1 MTPEGYYNPVTAIY
15 YYYLKD
21 HLGNNRVTY
30 HYSGSVPVIDQEVEY
45 YPFGSMFVANNLQN
59 NLYLYNGKELNNE
72 FFENYDFGARF
83 YDAQIGRFHT
93 VDPLA
98 EQAYN
103 WSPYRYGFD
112 NPISTTDPSGM
123 LEEWVDKKGKG
134 QWEWDEEVKSEAAAK
149 EKYGKNAR
157 YAESG
162 YTYNTSDGS
171 QIVLQDKGNWSYT
184 SQKIDPDCPTY
195 GLNNGNTGWVEQ
207 FQAGIKSYMPLLK
220 ASEIGLEVSATLL
233 AGQIGATGIAAKG
246 FTRGVE
252 SAITAVDD
260 VAKAP
265 LENFVSSYSRAVP
278 EVLRAPSGGIRVG
291 GKFYEGGQFIPR
303 PRLQF
308 GRGIDNFSTLPP
320 FSTPLKP
327 SPINYNASPILRYG
341 IGIGGAALGY
351 IYYREKTVNSG
362 K

>member
-1 MTPEGYYNPVTAIY
+1 
-15 YYYLKD
+15 
-21 HLGNNRVTY
+21 
-30 HYSGSVPVIDQEVEY
+30 
-45 YPFGSMFVANNLQN
+45 
-59 NLYLYNGKELNNE
+59 
-72 FFENYDFGARF
+72 
-83 YDAQIGRFHT
+83 
-93 VDPLA
+93 
-98 EQAYN
+98 
-103 WSPYRYGFD
+103 
-112 NPISTTDPSGM
+112 
-123 LEEWVDKKGKG
+123 
-134 QWEWDEEVKSEAAAK
+134 
-149 EKYGKNAR
+149 
-157 YAESG
+157 
-162 YTYNTSDGS
+162 
-171 QIVLQDKGNWSYT
+171 
-184 SQKIDPDCPTY
+184 
-195 GLNNGNTGWVEQ
+195 
-207 FQAGIKSYMPLLK
+207 MPLFK
-220 ASEIGLEVSATLL
+220 ASEIGLEVLATLL

-252 SAITAVDD
+252 SAITTVDD